1 MTFHPRDGKL
11 DRARGVLLGLAVGD
25 ALGGPLEFMSAAE
38 IRARHRGPIADY
50 VGGGWLSLE
59 PGQGTD
65 DTAMALALARSAATR
80 LGYDPDWA
88 LKAYLEWFRT
98 DPPDV
103 GSTIRAALEA
113 AEAGGSAIAAAE
125 ALHRRTGKSAGN
137 GSLMR
142 IAPIALR
149 YLRQPE
155 RRALAARA
163 DSKLTHY
170 DDHAAEACQ
179 WLCEMI
185 AALVAGVDPAELA
198 APAPLETE
206 CAITRAEAATAAEGP
221 VAGSVGTALGL
232 ASAALRTAASF
243 EEGLTW
249 AINLGGDADT
259 NGAVAGALLGARFG
273 ARAIPARWLE
283 QLLARDEAAA
293 LADRLIALAGQDVA
307 NTTTGS
313 RGSTGSL
320 DAGARLKAVL
330 APFTGR
336 LEHDP
341 VARHAAEAA
350 IAASGV
356 FREGPM
362 FVSNVPD
369 RDVLYVYE
377 RGYVDDGLE
386 PERKI
391 EICKHVSL
399 VLDLARK
406 HCVGFIFGPLYEFDF
421 EAPENSIVWT
431 GPRFEVPALGIEQGT
446 IGLIAANARLIL
458 GKLRTPDRVLFDA
471 AAQSTDPAEGLG
483 LWEACHAEGNEL
495 ARYALGYTLLA
506 LDRPREAH
514 DQLKRYSA
522 LVRHNAWPWCYL
534 GQACEQLED
543 WEGAE
548 YAYRQAAEATAAG
561 SFDTD
566 APERLAA
573 LLHRLARR
581 RPDLTPVIP
590 IHTMASL
597 VYRGRHGPGS

>member
-1 MTFHPRDGKL
+1 MTFHLTDREF

-38 IRARHRGPIADY
+38 IRTRHRGPVDDY

-113 AEAGGSAIAAAE
+113 ADAGGSAIAAGE
-125 ALHRRTGKSAGN
+125 ALHRRTGRSAGN

-170 DDHAAEACQ
+170 DDHAADACQ
-179 WLCEMI
+179 WLCEML
-185 AALVAGVDPAELA
+185 AELVAGVDPAELV
-198 APAPLETE
+198 APATLETE
-206 CAITRAEAATAAEGP
+206 CAVTRAAAATAADGP
-221 VAGSVGTALGL
+221 AAGYVGTTLGV

-249 AINLGGDADT
+249 AVNLGGDADT
-259 NGAVAGALLGARFG
+259 NGAVTGALLGARFG
-273 ARAIPARWLE
+273 ARAIPARWLGR
-283 QLLARDEAAA
+283 LFVRDEASA
-293 LADRLIALAGQDVA
+293 LADRLVTLAEQDVA
-307 NTTTGS
+307 NTTPGS
-313 RGSTGSL
+313 HRPSGSL
-320 DAGARLKAVL
+320 DVAARLKVAL
-330 APFTGR
+330 SPFTGR

-341 VARHAAEAA
+341 ESRRAAEAA

-386 PERKI
+386 PERKV
-391 EICKHVSL
+391 EICEHVSL
-399 VLDLARK
+399 VLDLASK
-406 HCVGFIFGPLYEFDF
+406 ECVGFIFGPLSEFDF

-431 GPRFEVPALGIEQGT
+431 GPRFDVPVFGIEQGT
-446 IGLIAANARLIL
+446 VGLIAATARLIL
-458 GKLRTPDRVLFDA
+458 GELRTPDRVLFEA
-471 AAQSTDPAEGLG
+471 AVQAADPDEALA
-483 LWEACHAEGNEL
+483 LWEACLAEGNEL
-495 ARYALGYTLLA
+495 ARYALGYTLLE

-522 LVRHNAWPWCYL
+522 LVRRNAWAWCYL
-534 GQACEQLED
+534 GQACERLED
-543 WEGAE
+543 WEGAK
-548 YAYRQAAEATAAG
+548 YAYRQALEATSGG

-566 APERLAA
+566 APELLSA
-573 LLHRLARR
+573 LLHRLAARR
-581 RPDLTPVIP
+581 ARLADPHAPPRPARPAD
-590 IHTMASL
+590 A
-597 VYRGRHGPGS
+597 